1 MNEITIQRH
10 SFDLAK
16 NRLKEFS
23 EKTEAELEIDKVQT
37 DGIFG
42 WGDHKVTGNELNR
55 RLETIQGHFIAV
67 NTTNNKVIKEFREIY
82 NALDALD
89 KDYISSIVANVKA
102 IEKTSNDV
110 RVQQGI
116 LKQHHETLSNQQSK
130 LDEHQVEIEK
140 NVDNISK
147 IVTALKVFKEKL
159 ESYNHLTDID
169 RIWNDC
175 KTIQNDI
182 RIVSDGI
189 TKFSKKI
196 AEDIAFADNKNKALS
211 EQVNQDI
218 LILRNETKSSKKLFS
233 DLSRRFEYTADLL
246 NNQIPV
252 IQETSTFA
260 KKLKKTAHIYD
271 VDSMW
276 NDISKAKKSF
286 NIIESSLQ
294 NIEADILK
302 MQEHIDEIK
311 SFITVLNSYNH
322 LQDIDNMW
330 DDLDV
335 VKTNIQKINEDI
347 NENSENIQIYQ
358 NELEAL
364 ATTSTEHKESIDVL
378 FKKLADSE
386 EYAVNN
392 RNSITELE
400 SFSAKVSALHH
411 LMDVDEIWKQTEDHQ
426 LRIIRA
432 EQDGKS
438 HTDKL
443 NELMQADDRIRES
456 IDLNVRDINFLKEY
470 KEKLGGISH
479 LDDVDSIWK
488 DVEEHTSLLAES
500 QKKNEELATTIQ
512 KNKDEVESEITDA
525 VQMANAA
532 VESLTKRVK
541 YAYLIAGGSAGLAI
555 IELVLLLM
563 KVI

>member
-1 MNEITIQRH
+1 MLH
-10 SFDLAK
+10 
-16 NRLKEFS
+16 
-23 EKTEAELEIDKVQT
+23 
-37 DGIFG
+37 
-42 WGDHKVTGNELNR
+42 
-55 RLETIQGHFIAV
+55 
-67 NTTNNKVIKEFREIY
+67 
-82 NALDALD
+82 
-89 KDYISSIVANVKA
+89 
-102 IEKTSNDV
+102 
-110 RVQQGI
+110 
-116 LKQHHETLSNQQSK
+116 
-130 LDEHQVEIEK
+130 
-140 NVDNISK
+140 
-147 IVTALKVFKEKL
+147 
-159 ESYNHLTDID
+159 
-169 RIWNDC
+169 
-175 KTIQNDI
+175 
-182 RIVSDGI
+182 
-189 TKFSKKI
+189 
-196 AEDIAFADNKNKALS
+196 
-211 EQVNQDI
+211 
-218 LILRNETKSSKKLFS
+218 
-233 DLSRRFEYTADLL
+233 
-246 NNQIPV
+246 
-252 IQETSTFA
+252 
-260 KKLKKTAHIYD
+260 
-271 VDSMW
+271 
-276 NDISKAKKSF
+276 
-286 NIIESSLQ
+286 
-294 NIEADILK
+294 
-302 MQEHIDEIK
+302 
-311 SFITVLNSYNH
+311 
-322 LQDIDNMW
+322 
-330 DDLDV
+330 
-335 VKTNIQKINEDI
+335 I

-392 RNSITELE
+392 KNSITELE